1 MIIEK
6 SRVVDVSDFRD
17 VKIEL
22 DRLLQNLKNYEDS
35 DISFNITGG
44 TAMVSSA
51 MILEAVVG
59 DRQAEYVRQSGDK
72 SLVRID
78 VTERDI
84 PLID

>member
-22 DRLLQNLKNYEDS
+22 DRLLQNLKKYEDS

-51 MILEAVVG
+51 MVLEAVVG
-59 DRQAEYVRQSGDK
+59 DRQAEYVRQSGAK

-78 VTERDI
+78 VTEREI
-84 PLID
+84 PVID